1 MLCVGQ
7 SLCAGSLPFLP
18 GPTSLGEPG
27 LFCPLVIRAVPG
39 SSWAHRCPSPHLPA
53 APVRSR
59 PPTVA
64 EPIVAGNVFAY
75 CTAICS
81 LYHPGFRFSDTN
93 YHCST
98 DFSGLLFVCMPA
110 ARLST
115 ARTSV
120 LKAYLTPVCVCVCMC
135 VCVDAWGDLHRMSCC
150 PGTEPSPGL
159 ENLMQLLL
167 LVLSFQR

>member
-120 LKAYLTPVCVCVCMC
+120 LKAYLTPVCVCVCVCVCCCLFACQQLVFQLLEPLFSKPILLPFVC
-135 VCVDAWGDLHRMSCC
+135 VCVCVC
-150 PGTEPSPGL
+150 
-159 ENLMQLLL
+159 
-167 LVLSFQR
+167 V